1 MKKAS
6 TIGLD
11 LAKNVFQVHGADE
24 AGAVVFR
31 IKLRRDK
38 LLAFFADHPPCVVA
52 MEACASSNHWAR
64 EIAKLGHQT
73 FTKGRDFAAWV
84 GLTPSQHSSGGK
96 ERLGR
101 ISKMG
106 ERTLRRLFIIG
117 AAAIVRWA
125 VRGRGPAN
133 PWLMSLLGRTP
144 RMLATVALA
153 NKMARTVWALMAHG
167 GTYRAQ
173 AATA

>member
-1 MKKAS
+1 
-6 TIGLD
+6 
-11 LAKNVFQVHGADE
+11 
-24 AGAVVFR
+24 
-31 IKLRRDK
+31 
-38 LLAFFADHPPCVVA
+38 
-52 MEACASSNHWAR
+52 
-64 EIAKLGHQT
+64 
-73 FTKGRDFAAWV
+73 
-84 GLTPSQHSSGGK
+84 
-96 ERLGR
+96 
-101 ISKMG
+101 MG

-117 AAAIVRWA
+117 AAAIVRWT

-133 PWLMSLLGRTP
+133 PWLMSLLGRKP